1 MDEAERFVHTDTY
14 YFQIAYPMSKKD
26 NITIIEEK
34 TYPLKVPVYVSKRI
48 EADDANSF
56 DSR

>member
-1 MDEAERFVHTDTY
+1 
-14 YFQIAYPMSKKD
+14 MSQKD
-26 NITIIEEK
+26 NITIVEEK

-56 DSR
+56 DSFAVSQEDMIVLA